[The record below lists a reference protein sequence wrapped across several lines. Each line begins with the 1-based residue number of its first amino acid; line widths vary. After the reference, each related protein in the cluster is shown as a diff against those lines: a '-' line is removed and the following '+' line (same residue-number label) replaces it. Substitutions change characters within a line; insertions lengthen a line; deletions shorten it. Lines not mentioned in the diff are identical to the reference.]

1 MNVERVA
8 YGATKDLSQ
17 SLHKSGEETPRH
29 QLRTELI
36 CRTLYRTVC
45 GAEATS
51 ECELT
56 SHPNLEAGATKKFPG
71 SWNNQR
77 SLQGERARSNLMSQC
92 QSAATVTLPT
102 NLDLTVH
109 LRYAPLS

>member
-8 YGATKDLSQ
+8 YGAPKDLSQ

-29 QLRTELI
+29 QLRTKLI
-36 CRTLYRTVC
+36 CRALYRTVY

-56 SHPNLEAGATKKFPG
+56 SHPNLESHEPMSRRRDGHVT
-71 SWNNQR
+71 NQ
-77 SLQGERARSNLMSQC
+77 
-92 QSAATVTLPT
+92 P
-102 NLDLTVH
+102 
-109 LRYAPLS
+109 